1 MAESNYS
8 SFRFSYEKT
17 GKYESPMK
25 GSPLYQNKG
34 SVFIDSLLVEAIL
47 THTSLKA
54 IYDIRSTIVYKKFS
68 ILYVSCRIHL
78 HNPWRPAPMLTTS
91 KNLPKKTF
99 ESL

>member
-8 SFRFSYEKT
+8 YFRFSYEKT

-47 THTSLKA
+47 THTSLNSFWVSE
-54 IYDIRSTIVYKKFS
+54 DGMFS
-68 ILYVSCRIHL
+68 A
-78 HNPWRPAPMLTTS
+78 NETS
-91 KNLPKKTF
+91 KTGAHMYFGSVGVRWFDCLCH
-99 ESL
+99 EE